1 MILRDA
7 LKLENNAS
15 LLIVGVLIIGVL
27 YSLVFSPLLNQN
39 EQLQAELK
47 AEKELSI
54 YLNMSEQKL
63 SIITNYPTL
72 SKEQISKQIKAA
84 FQAQKIKLDNL
95 EAREKCTLVNIN
107 RIAFKQLLAILQ
119 QLKTLYGIVVTEAQ
133 IKRVDTGIVSAQLT
147 FQMP

>member
-15 LLIVGVLIIGVL
+15 LLVIGVLIIGVL
-27 YSLVFSPLLNQN
+27 YSLVFSSLLNQN
-39 EQLQAELK
+39 EQLQGELK

-95 EAREKCTLVNIN
+95 EAREKSTLVSIN
-107 RIAFKQLLAILQ
+107 KITFKQLLATLQ

-133 IKRVDTGIVSAQLT
+133 IERVDTGIVSAQLT

>member
-15 LLIVGVLIIGVL
+15 LLVIGVLIIGVL

-95 EAREKCTLVNIN
+95 EAREKSTLVNIN
-107 RIAFKQLLAILQ
+107 NIAFKQLLAILQ

-133 IKRVDTGIVSAQLT
+133 IERVDTGVVSVQLT

>member
-15 LLIVGVLIIGVL
+15 LLVIGVLIIGVL

-95 EAREKCTLVNIN
+95 EAREKSTLVNIN
-107 RIAFKQLLAILQ
+107 NIAFKQLLAILQ

-133 IKRVDTGIVSAQLT
+133 IERVDTGIVSAQLT

>member
-95 EAREKCTLVNIN
+95 EAREKSTLVNIN
-107 RIAFKQLLAILQ
+107 NIAFKQLLAILQ
-119 QLKTLYGIVVTEAQ
+119 QLKTLYGIVVTEAK
-133 IKRVDTGIVSAQLT
+133 IERVDTGIVSAQLT

>member
-15 LLIVGVLIIGVL
+15 LLVIGVLIIGVL

-95 EAREKCTLVNIN
+95 EAREKSTLVNIN

-133 IKRVDTGIVSAQLT
+133 IERVDTGIVSAQLT

>member
-95 EAREKCTLVNIN
+95 EAREKSTLVNIN

-119 QLKTLYGIVVTEAQ
+119 QLKTLYGIVVTEAK
-133 IKRVDTGIVSAQLT
+133 IERVDTGIVSAQLT